1 MTRLRNV
8 GGTITKTTIGD
19 HKIYSEGNIV
29 QNAGGTIIETG
40 KEKGV
45 NFGKPKSPPVIESQD
60 FDLEFSL
67 DKVNNTIVPFG
78 IFDFNDK
85 YENPYFNFKYTLS
98 KTDVDHLNFE
108 IFDENGKVI
117 YQMAYLQ
124 AIVVKAESKPLIFKG
139 ITEKKKDTTY
149 KTIDFASI
157 YLQYVL
163 QEPDYTKTG
172 NYILHWDGFDN
183 NEVYDST
190 LFNGKKLKAKITA
203 TKNGKS
209 KSKEV
214 EFSTEYKEVQWV
226 DTKIDRKAKKID
238 VTMRVDLKDGGAKGL
253 ECWNNTRNFNPPHT
267 KSQICDWDKIPQSDI
282 AAIGKPIIKTR
293 TRSYADLE
301 KLALD
306 GLKYHWGRN
315 AGHSVAKD
323 VKINGESYEV
333 YLNPINTNEK
343 AMDDL
348 DLIFNTNG
356 DWMRSGNPGSATLNP
371 ISWVGNLVSREAVC
385 YNVGYIKISRWR
397 YREATSEDL
406 EFKFTAAHE
415 IGHEIL
421 KSYGG
426 TGYSYGHKGS
436 VNVVTQSMKDNAPNY
451 PSSGEIDIMPYYP
464 NDPPLSQYNRY
475 AAAEKDVLAL
485 IWFTKIELK

>member
-1 MTRLRNV
+1 MSYRLIV
-8 GGTITKTTIGD
+8 GG
-19 HKIYSEGNIV
+19 KIIKHTVGAHHMYAENDIV
-29 QNAGGTIIETG
+29 FASSKNIIETG
-40 KEKGV
+40 EENGII
-45 NFGKPKSPPVIESQD
+45 FGSPIEAPKRESQD

-67 DKVNNTIVPFG
+67 DKDEDTIVPFG
-78 IFDFNDK
+78 ILDFNDK
-85 YENPYFNFKYTLS
+85 YENPYFSFKYSLS
-98 KTDVDHLNFE
+98 RADIDSLNFQ
-108 IFDENGKVI
+108 IIDEDDKTI
-117 YQMAYLQ
+117 YQMGYLQ
-124 AIVVKAESKPLIFKG
+124 TVVVEESKKPLIFRG
-139 ITEKKKDTTY
+139 ITEKSKDITT

-157 YLQYVL
+157 YLKYAL
-163 QEPDYTKTG
+163 QEPDYTKMGTYHI
-172 NYILHWDGFDN
+172 NWDGFDN
-183 NEVYDST
+183 DEVYDST
-190 LFNGKKLKAKITA
+190 RFNGKKLKAKITA
-203 TKNGKS
+203 TKNGKF
-209 KSKEV
+209 KTKEI
-214 EFSTEYKEVQWV
+214 EFSTNYKEVKWV
-226 DTKIDRKAKKID
+226 DTRIDKKSKKID
-238 VTMRVDLKDGGAKGL
+238 VTLRVDLKDGGAKGL
-253 ECWNNTRNFNPPHT
+253 SCWNNTRNFNPPHT
-267 KSQICDWDKIPQSDI
+267 KSEICDWDKIPQENI

-293 TRSYADLE
+293 TRSYIDLE
-301 KLALD
+301 KMALE

-315 AGHSVAKD
+315 GGHAVAKD
-323 VKINGESYEV
+323 VKINGGSYEV
-333 YLNPINTNEK
+333 YVNPINNTEN

-348 DLIFNTNG
+348 NLIFNTNG

-371 ISWVGNLVSREAVC
+371 ISWIGNLISREAVC
-385 YNVGYIKISRWR
+385 YNVGYIKTSSWR

-436 VNVVTQSMKDNAPNY
+436 VNVVTQSMKDSAPNY